1 MGYSIFQNTMVDMTY
16 PQIEEEIKKGA
27 CALLPISVVE
37 EHGPHLCTG
46 TDIYLTQAVCVKI
59 KQQLNAMGKPVIIAP
74 SFTGESTVLQTAL
87 SVHSLSAPKQWR
99 PCFWIYWRI

>member
-37 EHGPHLCTG
+37 EHVRIC
-46 TDIYLTQAVCVKI
+46 
-59 KQQLNAMGKPVIIAP
+59 AP
-74 SFTGESTVLQTAL
+74 EQIF
-87 SVHSLSAPKQWR
+87 
-99 PCFWIYWRI
+99 I

>member
-74 SFTGESTVLQTAL
+74 SFYWVQ
-87 SVHSLSAPKQWR
+87 SLSAPKQWR

>member
-37 EHGPHLCTG
+37 EHGQ
-46 TDIYLTQAVCVKI
+46 IFI
-59 KQQLNAMGKPVIIAP
+59 
-74 SFTGESTVLQTAL
+74 
-87 SVHSLSAPKQWR
+87 
-99 PCFWIYWRI
+99 